1 MCCVAAVK
9 ALDEDALNRPTP
21 ASAPTNPVWGTMAGN
36 TYRHHAE
43 QGEIIR
49 RWLVASSDEGT

>member
-1 MCCVAAVK
+1 MAAVK